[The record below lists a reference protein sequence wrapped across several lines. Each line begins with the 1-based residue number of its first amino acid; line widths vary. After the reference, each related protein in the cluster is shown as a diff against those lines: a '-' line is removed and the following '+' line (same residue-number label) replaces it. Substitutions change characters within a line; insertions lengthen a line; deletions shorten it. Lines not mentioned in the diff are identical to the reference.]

1 MLLWGVII
9 MKLFEV
15 CFKSYIRLYVEAN
28 GYDEAINKALEYR
41 KSNRITSIT
50 STSITSTRLHS
61 LKKEEDDEVIE
72 VRITSDFVL
81 R

>member
-1 MLLWGVII
+1 

-50 STSITSTRLHS
+50 STILHS

>member
-50 STSITSTRLHS
+50 STRLHS

-72 VRITSDFVL
+72 VRITSNFVL